1 MSWYSH
7 HSGAAVEVSS
17 SQDDLWAGPSNMER
31 STSQSTSR
39 TADSSYTAT
48 SYSSGCYSTGYSSA
62 GPSPITDGVLL
73 EHTQSAYPTSYP
85 EAHDTAHLLS
95 ALGAQYHHAGQQL
108 PQELQFCSPLQHFDG
123 RMGSIEDAARQAT
136 EIARSLIANER
147 ALGPYELGV
156 VTFQAVEEAR
166 QRLEKQG
173 LEASP
178 RAAVQRVVYEL
189 LHRQLND
196 ADGCYTDAN
205 LVLEEAAYQLQVQV
219 QGEEALDICYLA
231 IVSVLAELRAD
242 LEAECYG
249 PSTSTSTNTSM
260 STAETSSF
268 HPTTSVARPSAQ
280 KERYR
285 CRHPG
290 CRAGASRPA
299 DLERHYKVR
308 HEEEDK
314 KTKYFCDYKRC
325 SRHKTPF
332 FRQDHFRDHLRTY
345 HQEDL
350 LRRGNKGDKKWWDS
364 RAPHAVNEGWW
375 RCGRCLGRVRQAKHG
390 FVCPGCGSPCESE
403 RQRYRL
409 DGKV

>member
-7 HSGAAVEVSS
+7 PSAAAVEVSLC
-17 SQDDLWAGPSNMER
+17 QDDLWPGPSSMER

-39 TADSSYTAT
+39 TVDSKYTAT
-48 SYSSGCYSTGYSSA
+48 SSSSGCYSADYVSI
-62 GPSPITDGVLL
+62 GPSLAKDGAFFDEPPTL
-73 EHTQSAYPTSYP
+73 YPASYS

-95 ALGAQYHHAGQQL
+95 ALGAQYQHTSQQL
-108 PQELQFCSPLQHFDG
+108 PQELQFYSPLQHFDR

-136 EIARSLIANER
+136 ENARSLITNER
-147 ALGPYELGV
+147 ALGQYNLSV
-156 VTFQAVEEAR
+156 ITFQAVEEAR

-178 RAAVQRVVYEL
+178 RAAVQNIVYEL
-189 LHRQLND
+189 LHRLFID
-196 ADGCYTDAN
+196 TDCCYTDTN
-205 LVLEEAAYQLQVQV
+205 LILEEAAYQLQVQV

-231 IVSVLAELRAD
+231 IVSVLAMLRAD

-249 PSTSTSTNTSM
+249 PNAS
-260 STAETSSF
+260 AVETPSF
-268 HPTTSVARPSAQ
+268 HPTTSPARPPTQ
-280 KERYR
+280 KERYQ

-290 CRAGASRPA
+290 CPAGASRPA
-299 DLERHYKVR
+299 DLERHYKIR
-308 HEEEDK
+308 HVNEDK

-325 SRHKTPF
+325 SRHTTPF

-350 LRRGNKGDKKWWDS
+350 LRRGNKGDKEWWNS
-364 RAPHAVNEGWW
+364 RAAHALNEGWW

-390 FVCPGCGSPCESE
+390 FVCPSCGSPCESE

-409 DGKV
+409 NGKV